1 MLLLSTGGSCG
12 AAVSTAMLA
21 AKDLKEGQRCVVILP
36 DGLRNYMTKFLSDQ
50 WMMERDLLD
59 ASNDVSQK
67 HWYPSSL
74 PIIIFPKKKKRK
86 KKWKIMNY
94 LFWNRWSD
102 LKVSTLGVE
111 APLSITPSVSCQEA
125 IDIMKKEGFDQ
136 LPVAEADGYLTIA
149 SMNLTIR
156 P

>member
-1 MLLLSTGGSCG
+1 M
-12 AAVSTAMLA
+12 
-21 AKDLKEGQRCVVILP
+21 
-36 DGLRNYMTKFLSDQ
+36 
-50 WMMERDLLD
+50 
-59 ASNDVSQK
+59 
-67 HWYPSSL
+67 
-74 PIIIFPKKKKRK
+74 
-86 KKWKIMNY
+86 
-94 LFWNRWSD
+94 
-102 LKVSTLGVE
+102 KVSTLGVE

>member
-1 MLLLSTGGSCG
+1 
-12 AAVSTAMLA
+12 
-21 AKDLKEGQRCVVILP
+21 
-36 DGLRNYMTKFLSDQ
+36 
-50 WMMERDLLD
+50 
-59 ASNDVSQK
+59 
-67 HWYPSSL
+67 
-74 PIIIFPKKKKRK
+74 
-86 KKWKIMNY
+86 MNY